1 MNSKLQHILAE
12 FIQFGSYAV
21 AIGHYVGAMPG
32 IGNGLGIGAG
42 ILGGII
48 TVLKPYLTANIATD
62 ATTSNPDTTK

>member
-48 TVLKPYLTANIATD
+48 TVLKPVSYTHLTL
-62 ATTSNPDTTK
+62 PTKRIV